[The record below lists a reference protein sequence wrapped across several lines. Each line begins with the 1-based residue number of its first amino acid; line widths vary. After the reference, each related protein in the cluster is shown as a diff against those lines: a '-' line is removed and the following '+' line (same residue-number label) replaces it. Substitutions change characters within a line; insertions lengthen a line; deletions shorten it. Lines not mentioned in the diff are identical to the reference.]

1 MTLELADAG
10 LYRVKQ
16 EGRNGTIGLFAG
28 PGLTQMNP
36 NTRSAAT
43 IDALLASDA
52 LRWQRPSGTP
62 QLRVV
67 Q

>member
-1 MTLELADAG
+1 
-10 LYRVKQ
+10 
-16 EGRNGTIGLFAG
+16 
-28 PGLTQMNP
+28 MNP

-43 IDALLASDA
+43 VEALLAGDA